1 MLPDNAIVN
10 TGLFNIAKVF
20 TVTAA
25 CNAMKVARSVFYY
38 RKSRFDEY
46 GLVGLEPRSRRPRK
60 LVNEL
65 SADKQQAI
73 IELHKQKPHYSPAR
87 ISHELRI
94 KQGIT
99 VSEKTARGYVKKYD
113 AAQPHPNK
121 KRYKRKKGKKPK
133 KKYTK
138 LEEVQI
144 DHKGWFWLNKK
155 KVYPMGAIDC
165 FSRMREIELCDNMKS
180 SSVIEFLE
188 RFIEK
193 YGKPKRIRSD
203 NARCFTSEEFKQWNK
218 NKKIRL
224 VHSPVG
230 CPWKNAF
237 IESCFATLEREFLE
251 FTWFDNWEDAKQKLA
266 ENNKDYNEQR
276 YHNSIKCAPL
286 QKFSSC

>member
-10 TGLFNIAKVF
+10 TGLFNIVKVA
-20 TVTAA
+20 TVVAA
-25 CNAMKVARSVFYY
+25 CKAMNVARSVFYY
-38 RKSRFDEY
+38 RKNRFNEY
-46 GLVGLEPRSRRPRK
+46 GLAGLGPRSRKPHR
-60 LVNEL
+60 LANEL

-87 ISHELRI
+87 ISHELRV

-99 VSEKTARGYVKKYD
+99 VSEKTTREHIKKYD
-113 AAQPHPNK
+113 AAQSHPEK
-121 KRYKRKKGKKPK
+121 KRYKRKKGERRK
-133 KKYTK
+133 KKYKK

-165 FSRMREIELCDNMKS
+165 FSRMREIEFHENMKS
-180 SSVIEFLE
+180 SSVIEFME

-193 YGKPKRIRSD
+193 NGKMKRIRSD
-203 NARCFTSEEFKQWNK
+203 NAKSFTSAEFKQWCK
-218 NKKIRL
+218 SKRIRL

-237 IESCFATLEREFLE
+237 IESCFATLEREFLS
-251 FTWFDNWEDAKQKLA
+251 FTWFDDWEDAKQKLA
-266 ENNKDYNEQR
+266 EDNKDYNEQR
-276 YHNSIKCAPL
+276 YHNSIKCMPL
-286 QKFSSC
+286 EKFLFC